1 MKIEMTPHSGVVAWD
16 FLDRPYPVLGWYTSE
31 LEGGGMKL
39 CPLVLNYGAIE
50 PIDDKARYSVVGL
63 TEVWF
68 ELVARHNAKPY
79 GSGGASS
86 SGM

>member
-39 CPLVLNYGAIE
+39 CPLVLDQGNIV
-50 PIDDKARYSVVGL
+50 PVDDKARYSD
-63 TEVWF
+63 VWF